1 MHNVGP
7 HMCYGSYYNV
17 KLYETREKDRWF
29 CSDLAGGCE
38 VQVFKLY
45 TGITKN
51 IKYKYKLL
59 K

>member
-7 HMCYGSYYNV
+7 HICYSSYYKV
-17 KLYETREKDRWF
+17 KLYETTKNYRWF
-29 CSDLAGGCE
+29 CSVLAGGCE

-45 TGITKN
+45 TGNITY
-51 IKYKYKLL
+51 IKFKYKL